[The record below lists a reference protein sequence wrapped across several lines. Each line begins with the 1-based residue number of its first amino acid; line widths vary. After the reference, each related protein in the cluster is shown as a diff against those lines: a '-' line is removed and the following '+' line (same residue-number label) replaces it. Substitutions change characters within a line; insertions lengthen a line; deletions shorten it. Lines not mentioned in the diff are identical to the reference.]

1 MISADLGG
9 KSVLVTGAA
18 SGIGFATA
26 ERFAANGANVALNDL
41 PGNPRLD
48 EAVAKLTSKGFS
60 CIAAPGNAGEAQ
72 SARSMVEK
80 AVADLGGLDFLVNN
94 AGTPGTNKPIPPT
107 DMASQDEAFWQKLI
121 SVNLL
126 GPWRC
131 TEAALPALK
140 ERKGAV
146 VNNAS
151 IAGIVGNGSSSTY
164 AATKAAL
171 INMTKEHARAFG
183 PDVRVNAIAPGVVE
197 SEWEC
202 RFDRTPEMLAS
213 IPMKRSGVP
222 ADYAEAIFFLC
233 AGGAYISGH
242 TLVVDGGLT
251 AGPSANH
258 VTNST

>member
-1 MISADLGG
+1 MISADLNG
-9 KSVLVTGAA
+9 KTVLVTGAA

-26 ERFAANGANVALNDL
+26 ELFARNGATVAINDL
-41 PGNPRLD
+41 PGNPRLQQ
-48 EAVAKLTSKGFS
+48 AVDQLTADGLK
-60 CIAAPGNAGEAQ
+60 CIAAPGDAGDAANARA
-72 SARSMVEK
+72 MVET
-80 AVADLGGLDFLVNN
+80 AISDLGSLNFLVNN
-94 AGTPGTNKPIPPT
+94 AGTPGTNKPIPPN
-107 DMASQDEAFWQKLI
+107 DMASQDEAFWQKLL

-131 TEAALPALK
+131 TEAAVPALK
-140 ERKGAV
+140 KSAGAI

-151 IAGIVGNGSSSTY
+151 IAGIFGNGSSSTY

-183 PDVRVNAIAPGVVE
+183 PDIRVNAIAPGVVE
-197 SEWEC
+197 SDWEC
-202 RFDRTPEMLAS
+202 RFDRTDEMLAS
-213 IPMKRSGVP
+213 IPMKRSGLP

-251 AGPSANH
+251 AGPSANR
-258 VTNST
+258 